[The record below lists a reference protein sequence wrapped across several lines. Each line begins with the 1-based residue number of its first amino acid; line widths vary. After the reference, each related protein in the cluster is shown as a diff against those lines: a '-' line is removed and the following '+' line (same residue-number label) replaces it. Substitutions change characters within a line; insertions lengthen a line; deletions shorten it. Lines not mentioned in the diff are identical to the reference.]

1 MYTPMV
7 MAVNNFS
14 STKKIY
20 GNASE
25 DDIITDDLDSLEGL
39 GGPHNHKALAKF
51 STSL

>member
-1 MYTPMV
+1 MV
-7 MAVNNFS
+7 MPVDNFS

-25 DDIITDDLDSLEGL
+25 DDIITDDLVSSLEGL
-39 GGPHNHKALAKF
+39 GRLHNHKALANF